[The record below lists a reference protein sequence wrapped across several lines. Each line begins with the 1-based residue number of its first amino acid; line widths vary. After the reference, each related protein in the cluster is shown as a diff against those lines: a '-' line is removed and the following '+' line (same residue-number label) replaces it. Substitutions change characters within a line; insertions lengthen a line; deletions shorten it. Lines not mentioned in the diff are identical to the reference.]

1 MFNESVSSFSYFSD
15 TKPFMIAVYAGDDK
29 PEPSDLLQR
38 TIDEFLEL
46 SPSNPDGARRRGYF
60 VNLRQLRGDRPARS
74 VMKGIVGHNGYLS
87 CERCKTKGS
96 RPTPKTSGSRI
107 DVLRTSTRIF
117 QMKVLAA
124 RRRAAGL
131 SPLPNIRQRADLQNE
146 DGTDDAS
153 RRRQKRKRKHPED
166 DGAEDEDGKKK
177 KLGGVVFPE
186 LGAPLRCMSEWESYK
201 KPVKIRTNKVSGA
214 SWPFL

>member
-1 MFNESVSSFSYFSD
+1 
-15 TKPFMIAVYAGDDK
+15 
-29 PEPSDLLQR
+29 
-38 TIDEFLEL
+38 
-46 SPSNPDGARRRGYF
+46 
-60 VNLRQLRGDRPARS
+60 
-74 VMKGIVGHNGYLS
+74 
-87 CERCKTKGS
+87 
-96 RPTPKTSGSRI
+96 
-107 DVLRTSTRIF
+107 
-117 QMKVLAA
+117 MKVLAA
-124 RRRAAGL
+124 RQRAAGL

-177 KLGGVVFPE
+177 KRGGVVFPE

>member
-1 MFNESVSSFSYFSD
+1 
-15 TKPFMIAVYAGDDK
+15 MIAVYAGDDK

-46 SPSNPDGARRRGYF
+46 SPNNPDGARSRGYF

-74 VMKGIVGHNGYLS
+74 VLKGIVGHNGYLS

-107 DVLRTSTRIF
+107 DVVRTSTRIF

-131 SPLPNIRQRADLQNE
+131 PPLPNTRQRADLLHQNE
-146 DGTDDAS
+146 DGTDANS
-153 RRRQKRKRKHPED
+153 RRQKRKRKHPAD
-166 DGAEDEDGKKK
+166 DGDEDEHGKKK
-177 KLGGVVFPE
+177 KCGGVVFPE
-186 LGAPLRCMSEWESYK
+186 LHAPLRHMSEWESYK
-201 KPVKIRTNKVSGA
+201 KPVKIRTNKVRGA
-214 SWPFL
+214 FWSFV